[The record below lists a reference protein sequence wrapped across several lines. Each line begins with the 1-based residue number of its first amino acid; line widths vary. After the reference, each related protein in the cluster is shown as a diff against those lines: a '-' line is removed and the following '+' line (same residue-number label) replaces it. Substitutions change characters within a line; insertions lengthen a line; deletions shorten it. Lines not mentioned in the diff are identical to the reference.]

1 MNLTVDYF
9 KFKDEKILQL
19 MQDYCEAVVEAKD
32 YTKLVDEFVEN
43 RRRKTGEGLEW
54 PRVSAPSAAVSEAR
68 VDAGGEGALLLEG
81 L

>member
-1 MNLTVDYF
+1 MNLTVDDF

-32 YTKLVDEFVEN
+32 YSSSVDRFFEQQTVAGREE
-43 RRRKTGEGLEW
+43 KSG
-54 PRVSAPSAAVSEAR
+54 SAPSASVSRAG
-68 VDAGGEGALLLEG
+68 VGAGGEGALLLEG